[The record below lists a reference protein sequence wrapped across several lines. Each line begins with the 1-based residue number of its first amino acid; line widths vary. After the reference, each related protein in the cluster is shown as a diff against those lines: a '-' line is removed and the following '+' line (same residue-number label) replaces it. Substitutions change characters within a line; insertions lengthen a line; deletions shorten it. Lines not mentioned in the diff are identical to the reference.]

1 MRANRSANNSNFL
14 FPVYRTAWT
23 ASHISLQLG
32 FELQTTHFVPLTR
45 DCKYKHNVLS
55 TTNRVQTPGV
65 LPRQDVLKT
74 QNGVISV
81 HREIF
86 SSPQKKK
93 L

>member
-1 MRANRSANNSNFL
+1 MRANRSANNSDFL

-55 TTNRVQTPGV
+55 TTNRSK
-65 LPRQDVLKT
+65 RQGSFRDRTQLKFT
-74 QNGVISV
+74 MSKIKIYAHS
-81 HREIF
+81 F
-86 SSPQKKK
+86 
-93 L
+93 